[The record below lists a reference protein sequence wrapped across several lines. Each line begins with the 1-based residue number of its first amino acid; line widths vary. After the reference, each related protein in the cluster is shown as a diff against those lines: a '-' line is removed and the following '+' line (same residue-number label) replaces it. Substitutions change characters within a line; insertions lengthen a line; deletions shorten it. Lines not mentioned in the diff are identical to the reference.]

1 MNILITGGLGF
12 IGINTALRFVK
23 DSNHV
28 VLFDNLS
35 KPGSVS
41 NLSFGRLLT
50 HNVIIGDLRN
60 YNDIYKVCKN
70 CKFDI
75 IFHFAAQTAVT
86 FSIQDPLNDFETNVI
101 GTFNLLEAIR
111 KTCPDVKLIYS
122 STNKVYGDL
131 THKKIVEKERKY
143 DFEDITGI
151 NENEPLDFYSP
162 YGCSKGAADQYVR
175 DYARSY
181 NLDTTVIRQSCIYGQ
196 YQDGTEDQ
204 GWVAWFAKAFL
215 KDAPITIY
223 GNGKQVRDILY
234 IDDLINFYEIIICNT
249 NPGEIYNI
257 GGGYYNSLSLL
268 NLIDL
273 LYSLMES
280 KSKISFDDQ
289 RLGDQ
294 KIFIS
299 DNDKAKEL
307 GWYPKINI
315 LNGINKLIGYLK
327 K

>member
-12 IGINTALRFVK
+12 IGINTALRFAK
-23 DSNHV
+23 NGNYV

-35 KPGSVS
+35 KFSSAS

-75 IFHFAAQTAVT
+75 VFHFAAQTAVT
-86 FSIQDPLNDFETNVI
+86 LSIQDPLNDFQTNVV
-101 GTFNLLEAIR
+101 GTFNLLESMR
-111 KTCPDVKLIYS
+111 KTCPQAKLIYS

-131 THKKIVEKERKY
+131 SHKKIVEKEKKY
-143 DFEDITGI
+143 DFENITGI

-162 YGCSKGAADQYVR
+162 YGCSKGAADQYVH
-175 DYARSY
+175 DYSRTY
-181 NLDTTVIRQSCIYGQ
+181 NLDTSVIRQSCIYGQ
-196 YQDGTEDQ
+196 HQDGTEDQ
-204 GWVAWFAKAFL
+204 GWVAWFTKAFL
-215 KDAPITIY
+215 EGTPITIY

-234 IDDLINFYEIIICNT
+234 IDDLIDFYEILINKGR
-249 NPGEIYNI
+249 PGEIYNI
-257 GGGYYNSLSLL
+257 GGGFYNSLSLL
-268 NLIDL
+268 DLIDL
-273 LYSLMES
+273 LNNLIGFKPEIFFAD
-280 KSKISFDDQ
+280 K
-289 RLGDQ
+289 RAGDQ

-299 DNDKAKEL
+299 NNDKAKNI

-315 LNGINKLIGYLK
+315 LDGINKLIDYLRK
-327 K
+327 